1 MIENQYPAINPNARQ
16 FMIGYGTLMQQQSRQ
31 RTHPEIVDVYPV
43 MVEGVQRVWGLADTT
58 YGMTYLTAIDDPTA
72 SFNAVYYQCT
82 PEDIRQCDQ
91 REYSYYREKIDQSRL
106 HALGLSTLMEGDYW
120 MYVMPASTITL
131 PTADTPLV
139 QSYIDVVL
147 DGCFQI
153 ESQFHL
159 DDFASQFYATTRG
172 WPDGQEKQAHWI
184 NDRIHP
190 RRPAA
195 TPSGLKIDRLLSSH
209 VTGYYDHPTH

>member
-1 MIENQYPAINPNARQ
+1 MNDQHQYPAINPNARQ

-147 DGCFQI
+147 DGVFKSSRSFTSMI
-153 ESQFHL
+153 LPVSFMPPRAVGLIVEKSKHIGSMIGF
-159 DDFASQFYATTRG
+159 TRAAL
-172 WPDGQEKQAHWI
+172 QQ
-184 NDRIHP
+184 HP
-190 RRPAA
+190 VA
-195 TPSGLKIDRLLSSH
+195 
-209 VTGYYDHPTH
+209 